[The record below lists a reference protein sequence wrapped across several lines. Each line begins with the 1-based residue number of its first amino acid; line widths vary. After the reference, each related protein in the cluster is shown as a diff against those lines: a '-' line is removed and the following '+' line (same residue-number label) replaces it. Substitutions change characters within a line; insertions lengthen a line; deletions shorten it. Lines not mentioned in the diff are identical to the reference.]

1 MSTQPIQLGR
11 SPQKPAERERLVRR
25 AKQLAWLGVGWHGV
39 EAAIA
44 IGAGLV
50 AGSIALI
57 GFGADSLI
65 ESFAGFILLWRFA
78 ASRVTSEVAERRAQK
93 LIAISF
99 YVIAAYVGFEAV
111 RSLLTGDHPEASWVG
126 IGLAAITLVT
136 MPPLAIAKGRIGEK
150 LGSSATKSEGQQN
163 MLCAYLSAAL
173 LVGLGA
179 NALFGLWWA
188 DPVTALV
195 IAGVA
200 VKEGRESW
208 RGDSCCTAP
217 IAVADGEAHEDDCCD
232 DDCCQ

>member
-1 MSTQPIQLGR
+1 VSSQPIQLVR
-11 SPQKPAERERLVRR
+11 KPPSTVERERLVRR
-25 AKQLAWLGVGWHGV
+25 ARLLAWLGVGWHGI
-39 EAAIA
+39 EATIA
-44 IGAGLV
+44 VGAGLV

-65 ESFAGFILLWRFA
+65 ESVAGIILLWRFTT
-78 ASRVTSEVAERRAQK
+78 SRVHSEDAERRAQK
-93 LIAISF
+93 LIGLSF
-99 YVIAAYVGFEAV
+99 YVLAAYVGFEAV
-111 RSLLTGDHPEASWVG
+111 RSLLTGERPDASWVG
-126 IGLAAITLVT
+126 IGLAAVTLAT
-136 MPPLAIAKGRIGEK
+136 MPPLAIAKAKVGEK

-188 DPVTALV
+188 DPITALV

-208 RGDSCCTAP
+208 RGESCCTAP
-217 IAVADGEAHEDDCCD
+217 VFAEPADDCCD
-232 DDCCQ
+232 DDCCDPGA

>member
-1 MSTQPIQLGR
+1 VSTQPIQLGSR
-11 SPQKPAERERLVRR
+11 PQNSGERDRLVRR

-44 IGAGLV
+44 IGAGLI

-78 ASRVTSEVAERRAQK
+78 ASRVTSEDAERWAQK
-93 LIAISF
+93 LISISF
-99 YVIAAYVGFEAV
+99 YAIAAYVGFEAV
-111 RSLLTGDHPEASWVG
+111 RSLLTGDRPEASWVG

-136 MPPLAIAKGRIGEK
+136 MPPLAIAKARIGEK

-217 IAVADGEAHEDDCCD
+217 ILVADGEAHEDDCCD
-232 DDCCQ
+232 

>member
-11 SPQKPAERERLVRR
+11 RPQKSAERDRLVRR

-78 ASRVTSEVAERRAQK
+78 ASRVTSEDAERWAQK
-93 LIAISF
+93 LIAVSF

-111 RSLLTGDHPEASWVG
+111 RSLLTGDRPEASWVG

-163 MLCAYLSAAL
+163 MLCAYLSGAL

-188 DPVTALV
+188 DPVTALL

>member
-1 MSTQPIQLGR
+1 MSSQPIQLGR
-11 SPQKPAERERLVRR
+11 RPQKPAERERLVRR

-44 IGAGLV
+44 VGAGLV
-50 AGSIALI
+50 AGSIALV

-78 ASRVTSEVAERRAQK
+78 ASRATSEDAERRAQK
-93 LIAISF
+93 LIAVSF
-99 YVIAAYVGFEAV
+99 CVIAAYVGFEAV
-111 RSLLTGDHPEASWVG
+111 RSLLTGDRPEASWVG

-163 MLCAYLSAAL
+163 ML
-173 LVGLGA
+173 
-179 NALFGLWWA
+179 WWA
-188 DPVTALV
+188 DPVTALL

-200 VKEGRESW
+200 VREGRESW
-208 RGDSCCTAP
+208 RGESCCTAP
-217 IAVADGEAHEDDCCD
+217 IVDGAEEAHGDACGCDDACCD
-232 DDCCQ
+232 

>member
-1 MSTQPIQLGR
+1 VSSRPIQI
-11 SPQKPAERERLVRR
+11 QTEKPPKADERGKLVRR
-25 AKQLAWLGVGWHGV
+25 AKLLAWVGIGWHGI
-39 EAAIA
+39 EATIA
-44 IGAGLV
+44 VAAGIV

-65 ESFAGFILLWRFA
+65 ESVAGIVLLWRFA
-78 ASRVTSEVAERRAQK
+78 ASRSSSEDAERRAQK

-99 YVIAAYVGFEAV
+99 YLLAAYVGIESV
-111 RSLLTGDHPEASWVG
+111 RSLFTGDKPDPSWVG
-126 IGLAAITLVT
+126 IGLSIVTLIT
-136 MPPLAIAKGRIGEK
+136 MPPLAIAKARIGEK

-173 LVGLGA
+173 LIGLGA

-188 DPVTALV
+188 DPITALI

-208 RGDSCCTAP
+208 RGESCCTAP
-217 IAVADGEAHEDDCCD
+217 IPDGVSDHCQDDCCN
-232 DDCCQ
+232 